1 MSEIESN
8 KSVESL
14 AQQWASKYVKSLQI
28 NTSSQESGENLSL
41 SEIVSPSGRE
51 KTAQKILLSLRTI
64 SAKAWSKTEL
74 LLSDEVK
81 QHGIDSNIINPWDIA
96 ADSFRIYEKALNVY
110 TQQTS
115 SRPLSL
121 VMKLGQEAQAHP
133 LDQQALEVYTEQ
145 MSPEKLAT
153 VISADIGAI
162 RQKYTSTDPRLIGF
176 VSMQFHYTSEMLTE
190 ELEPVEKK
198 LVGAYFKVIDD
209 HLYMPLQRAYQAAA
223 KHDYDSFVISAI
235 QTLLPNSTQI
245 AHNVRQRIIELF
257 PMYHSMSGLLS
268 DPIVKVSSI
277 RDVEMFQV
285 YLWVCALEGSIA
297 AIQEELFP
305 LCVMLY
311 PKLKVQWELVRQM
324 LYLLRYEIFDR
335 LTSQQAKTLMPY
347 FEALS
352 QMFSSTVLG

>member
-1 MSEIESN
+1 MSEIESH

-14 AQQWASKYVKSLQI
+14 AQQWASKYVKSLDI
-28 NTSSQESGENLSL
+28 NTSSQESGEHLSL
-41 SEIVSPSGRE
+41 SEIVSPRGRE
-51 KTAQKILLSLRTI
+51 KTAQKIMLSLRSI
-64 SAKAWSKTEL
+64 SAKAWGKTEF
-74 LLSDEVK
+74 LLSEEVK
-81 QHGIDSNIINPWDIA
+81 QHGIDPNIINPWDIA
-96 ADSFRIYEKALNVY
+96 ADSFRIYQKALNVY

-121 VMKLGQEAQAHP
+121 VMKLDQEADL
-133 LDQQALEVYTEQ
+133 LDQQALEVYTQ
-145 MSPEKLAT
+145 QVGPEKLAT

-162 RQKYTSTDPRLIGF
+162 RQKYTSIDPRLIGF
-176 VSMQFHYTSEMLTE
+176 VSMQFHYTSEMLKE
-190 ELEPVEKK
+190 ELKPMEQK

-223 KHDYDSFVISAI
+223 THDYDSPVISTV

-245 AHNVRQRIIELF
+245 AYNVRQRIIELF
-257 PMYHSMSGLLS
+257 PKYHSMSGFLS

-285 YLWVCALEGSIA
+285 YLWVCALEGSLA

-311 PKLKVQWELVRQM
+311 PTLQVQWELVRQM

-335 LTSQQAKTLMPY
+335 LTPQQANTLMPY